1 MIIPRAVRR
10 IKEKYDHKGGPHA
23 HLFEP
28 YTGDEVVSLDCETT
42 SLDVKQGEIV
52 SIGAVKIKG
61 RKVLSSDRLDIKLK
75 PPKSLTGDSI
85 KIHKI
90 RESDL
95 EDGIDLED
103 ALEQVLAF
111 VGNRPILGYYV
122 NYDVRMLDKYI
133 RPQFGFGLPNKAV
146 ELSHV
151 YHDIIKWRSVGG
163 NIDLRFDT
171 ISRHLDIPMLERH
184 TAIGDALT
192 VALMYVRLKFGDPP
206 EVIDY
211 V

>member
-10 IKEKYDHKGGPHA
+10 IKEKYDHKSGPYA
-23 HLFEP
+23 HLFET
-28 YTGDEVVSLDCETT
+28 YDGDEVVSLDCETT

-61 RKVLSSDRLDIKLK
+61 RKVLTSDRLDIKLK

-95 EDGIDLED
+95 AEGIDIED
-103 ALEQVLAF
+103 ALEQVLEF

-122 NYDVRMLDKYI
+122 NYDVRMLDKFI
-133 RPQFGFGLPNKAV
+133 RPQFGFGLPNKAI

-151 YHDIIKWRSVGG
+151 YHDIIKWKAVGG
-163 NIDLRFDT
+163 NVDLRFDT
-171 ISRHLDIPMLERH
+171 ISKQLDIPMLERH

-192 VALMYVRLKFGDPP
+192 VALMYVRLKYGDPP
-206 EVIDY
+206 EAHY
-211 V
+211 

>member
-10 IKEKYDHKGGPHA
+10 IKEKYDHKSGPYA
-23 HLFEP
+23 HLFAP
-28 YTGDEVVSLDCETT
+28 YEGDEVVSLDCETT

-61 RKVLSSDRLDIKLK
+61 KKVLSSERLDIKLK

-90 RESDL
+90 READL
-95 EDGIDLED
+95 VGGIDIGD
-103 ALEQVLAF
+103 ALDQVLEF

-122 NYDVRMLDKYI
+122 NYDIRMLDKFI
-133 RPQFGFGLPNKAV
+133 RPKYGFGLPNKAI

-151 YHDIIKWRSVGG
+151 YHDIIKWKSVGG
-163 NIDLRFDT
+163 NVDLRFDT
-171 ISRHLDIPMLERH
+171 ISKHLDIPMLERH

-192 VALMYVRLKFGDPP
+192 VALMYVRLKYGDPP
-206 EVIDY
+206 KVQY
-211 V
+211 L

>member
-10 IKEKYDHKGGPHA
+10 IKEKYDHRSGPYA
-23 HLFEP
+23 SLFEP
-28 YTGDEVVSLDCETT
+28 YDGDEVVSLDCETT

-61 RKVLSSDRLDIKLK
+61 KKVLSSERLDIKLK

-90 RESDL
+90 READL
-95 EDGIDLED
+95 AEGIDIED
-103 ALEQVLAF
+103 ALEQVLDF

-122 NYDVRMLDKYI
+122 NYDIRMLDKFI
-133 RPQFGFGLPNKAV
+133 RPQFGFGLPNKAI

-151 YHDIIKWRSVGG
+151 YHDIIKWKSVGG
-163 NIDLRFDT
+163 NVDLRFDT
-171 ISRHLDIPMLERH
+171 ISRELDIPMLERH

-192 VALMYVRLKFGDPP
+192 VALMYVRLKYGDPP
-206 EVIDY
+206 EVQYI
-211 V
+211 